1 MKASGT
7 PTPPQNDLD
16 KSEGQSDSLH
26 SLQAGVEDL
35 LAELARLVD
44 TPDSLFARSL
54 LPPGGRTGT
63 EPSQPSEN
71 AALEPSIDVISKE
84 MRETAAV
91 ALQAPPVFKFGNA
104 YLSVKA
110 SALALA
116 VGAVLIGAGFGLKHG
131 VLGPPKAPSFVAA
144 ADGSSEGLLPNDQTL
159 AISSDAGMI
168 PRNDIPQPVEV
179 MEITPDRHPI
189 ELEALGKVS
198 SAGALSA
205 AAINVA
211 PLFSAAAPAT
221 PQFAS
226 SEALPTLSLGQRG
239 RQITMASPAAEDAGE
254 TLQASNPAGSVR
266 KGAGAATGPGQL
278 SKNKPGLTTKLSA
291 KPPAPLVVA
300 KTETAAMELEAE
312 KAPPAVPEPDA
323 APQSPPPAPQPV
335 SPLYNAFGY
344 IVGALKAPAG
354 PFPQSAVGPPIE
366 LGDRDSLGSAPPLA
380 SLAPTSAQSTTGP
393 PSRPSVGVPVITP
406 VAAPRSSAL
415 SSAAPQFPNSNPK
428 PSVPVVVAR
437 TETASPGSAAE
448 KNLGALSAMQHPV
461 DPLSHAFSHVVGAVR
476 APAAFAPQS
485 VDQIAA
491 QNSSDW
497 ALQFATQ
504 KSEAEAKANAVRLNA
519 KYAAALNGAKIGVNK
534 ILVDGQISYAPRVSG
549 LSKSEVAA
557 LCERLKGRDCFI
569 AK

>member
-1 MKASGT
+1 MILINLRASR
-7 PTPPQNDLD
+7 N
-16 KSEGQSDSLH
+16 SLH

-44 TPDSLFARSL
+44 TPNSLFARSL

-226 SEALPTLSLGQRG
+226 SEALPTLSLGQGGGRLRWPRPRRRTRARRSRRAIPRDRFGKGQALLRG
-239 RQITMASPAAEDAGE
+239 R
-254 TLQASNPAGSVR
+254 GSC
-266 KGAGAATGPGQL
+266 Q
-278 SKNKPGLTTKLSA
+278 
-291 KPPAPLVVA
+291 
-300 KTETAAMELEAE
+300 
-312 KAPPAVPEPDA
+312 
-323 APQSPPPAPQPV
+323 
-335 SPLYNAFGY
+335 
-344 IVGALKAPAG
+344 
-354 PFPQSAVGPPIE
+354 
-366 LGDRDSLGSAPPLA
+366 
-380 SLAPTSAQSTTGP
+380 
-393 PSRPSVGVPVITP
+393 
-406 VAAPRSSAL
+406 
-415 SSAAPQFPNSNPK
+415 
-428 PSVPVVVAR
+428 R
-437 TETASPGSAAE
+437 T
-448 KNLGALSAMQHPV
+448 NLG
-461 DPLSHAFSHVVGAVR
+461 
-476 APAAFAPQS
+476 
-485 VDQIAA
+485 
-491 QNSSDW
+491 
-497 ALQFATQ
+497 
-504 KSEAEAKANAVRLNA
+504 
-519 KYAAALNGAKIGVNK
+519 
-534 ILVDGQISYAPRVSG
+534 
-549 LSKSEVAA
+549 
-557 LCERLKGRDCFI
+557 
-569 AK
+569 